1 MQPVRCTGRQGDIME
16 RQMKRRTKLVVGMVV
31 SIGMVSAGGIA
42 VLPDRDTAAVQAQ
55 TFEVS
60 RGSVVE
66 RAMASGTIEPST
78 EVEVKSKVSGVV
90 RQLYTDAGQY
100 VEAGTPLVEI
110 RPDPTPLELVDAR
123 RQLELR
129 QMELEAATREL
140 DRQRALQQT
149 GAVTGLE
156 VERSERHVEQ
166 LALQVTI
173 AREKLA
179 LLEGGRVTVGDRPL
193 ESVITAPISG
203 FILERIVQ
211 VGQMVSPLSSFQSGT
226 VLFKMANMNE
236 LVFRGTVDE
245 IDVGRLRAGAE
256 VAILIGA
263 LPDVRMSGR
272 VTRISLRSTRT
283 DQSVG
288 FPVEIA
294 ITDLD
299 GAVLR
304 AGYSASAE
312 ITVRRADDAL
322 LIPERLISWAGDTA
336 TVTVQKT
343 DGTTERRV
351 IRTGVSDAV
360 NVQVI
365 SGLAEGDRVLERPAA
380 TRASR

>member
-1 MQPVRCTGRQGDIME
+1 
-16 RQMKRRTKLVVGMVV
+16 MKRRTKILLISVVG
-31 SIGMVSAGGIA
+31 IGTVSAGGIA
-42 VLPDRDTAAVQAQ
+42 MMPDGDTSLVQAQ
-55 TFEVS
+55 TFEVT

-66 RAMASGTIEPST
+66 KAMASGTIEPST

-90 RQLYTDAGQY
+90 RQLYKDAGQY
-100 VEAGTPLVEI
+100 VEAGTPLLEI

-123 RQLELR
+123 RALELR
-129 QMELEAATREL
+129 QMELETAVREL
-140 DRQRALQQT
+140 ERQRSLQQT
-149 GAVTGLE
+149 GAVTELQ
-156 VERSERHVEQ
+156 VEQSERRAEE

-203 FILERIVQ
+203 YILERIVQ
-211 VGQMVSPLSSFQSGT
+211 VGEMVSPLSSFQSGT
-226 VLFKMANMNE
+226 VLFKMADMSD

-245 IDVGRLRAGAE
+245 IDVGRLQTGAD

-263 LPDVRMSGR
+263 LPDVRMTGR
-272 VTRISLRSTRT
+272 VTRISLRSKRDEQT
-283 DQSVG
+283 VG

-294 ITDLD
+294 ITDAD

-312 ITVRRADDAL
+312 ITVQRADDAL
-322 LIPERLISWAGDTA
+322 LLPERLITWARDTA
-336 TVTVQKT
+336 TVTVQKA

-365 SGLAEGDRVLERPAA
+365 SGLAEGDRLVERTAGPGGQ
-380 TRASR
+380 